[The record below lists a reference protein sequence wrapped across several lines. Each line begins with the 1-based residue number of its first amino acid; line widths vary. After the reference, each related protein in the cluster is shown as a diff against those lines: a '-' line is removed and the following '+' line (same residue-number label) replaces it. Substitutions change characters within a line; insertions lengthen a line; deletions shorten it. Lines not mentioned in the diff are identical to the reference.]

1 MANYI
6 YGFHSL
12 ISFLKTNNKLVKH
25 IYLEKNRQ
33 DRRLKELLALTTAC
47 NSNISYVTSDE
58 LYQLTK
64 THNHQGVA
72 AEVVLPVQP
81 TLKELLST
89 IQGTNSCQ
97 ILILDGITDP
107 QNFGAIIR
115 SAECFGVK
123 AIIIPKNNSANI
135 NNTTVFKASSGAVN
149 YLPVITV
156 NNLTQTI
163 KTLKE
168 HEFWVAGTSLA
179 SGSQSLYEFKFSGKL
194 VWVMGSEGHGIS
206 HLVAE
211 NCDYLVN
218 IPIIGKTQSL
228 NVAVATGI
236 ILAHYS
242 KIINNSN

>member
-12 ISFLKTNNKLVKH
+12 ISFLNTNSKLVKH

-33 DRRLKELLALTTAC
+33 DKRLKELIALTPS
-47 NSNISYVTSDE
+47 NQSNISYITSDE
-58 LYQLTK
+58 LFKLTK
-64 THNHQGVA
+64 TQNHQGVA
-72 AEVVLPVQP
+72 AEVSLPSQI
-81 TLKELLST
+81 TLKELLVT
-89 IQGTNSCQ
+89 LDEINNCQ

-115 SAECFGVK
+115 TAECFGVK

-135 NNTTVFKASSGAVN
+135 NNPTVFKASSGAVN
-149 YLPVITV
+149 YLPIITV
-156 NNLTQTI
+156 NNLTQAI
-163 KTLKE
+163 KTLKD
-168 HEFWVAGTSLA
+168 HQFWVAGTSL
-179 SGSQSLYEFKFSGKL
+179 GDNSQSLYEFKFTGKL

-218 IPIIGKTQSL
+218 IPIMGQTQSL
-228 NVAVATGI
+228 NVSVATGI
-236 ILAHYS
+236 ILAYYA
-242 KIINNSN
+242 KILKNPN